1 MKKIISNSSLIAGVN
16 TNGGYIDSLKLGD
29 KPIFFPK
36 LMVKIGDELK
46 VRGGMHVCAP
56 NFGVSTIDE
65 NLPAHGFC
73 RDREWKIE
81 ESSESSI
88 KLSLE
93 GEGGYEDTLFTLF
106 YEVTNK
112 SLFASIKIENQSQS
126 DKIIAPAF
134 HPYFYA
140 NHEDFVINGCQTN
153 HEDLYMSM
161 FKKEASQDLTANGNH
176 IRVNG
181 ITNVNE
187 FVFWTD
193 FKGEYICVEPT
204 YNSTAFSNQSK
215 RTYILSPGF
224 DFELKIEIKVLD

>member
-1 MKKIISNSSLIAGVN
+1 MKKTISNSSLIAEVN

-29 KPIFFPK
+29 KLIFFPK
-36 LMVKIGDELK
+36 VMVKIGDELK

-56 NFGVSTIDE
+56 NFGVDKTLDK
-65 NLPAHGFC
+65 LPSHGFC
-73 RDREWKIE
+73 RDRAWKIE
-81 ESSESSI
+81 DTNDSAI

-93 GEGGYEDTLFTLF
+93 GEGDYEDTLFTLF

-134 HPYFYA
+134 HPYFYTD
-140 NHEDFVINGCQTN
+140 HEDFVIHDVQINK
-153 HEDLYMSM
+153 EDLPDSIYNKS
-161 FKKEASQDLTANGNH
+161 ESQEFSSNDNH
-176 IRVNG
+176 IMVKG

-193 FKGEYICVEPT
+193 FKGDYICVEPT
-204 YNSTAFSNQSK
+204 YNSTAFLDENK
-215 RTYILSPGF
+215 KTYKLSPGKE
-224 DFELKIEIKVLD
+224 FELKIEIKILD